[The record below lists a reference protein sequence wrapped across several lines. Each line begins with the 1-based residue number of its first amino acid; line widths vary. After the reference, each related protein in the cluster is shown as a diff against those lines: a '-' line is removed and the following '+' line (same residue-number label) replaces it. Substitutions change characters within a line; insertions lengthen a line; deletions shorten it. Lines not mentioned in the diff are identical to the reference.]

1 MYKMKR
7 NLKTQKW
14 CILLLLGL
22 SSAFLFYGCVPTPAP
37 NKAPDFTLPDVEGN
51 LFTLRAKEGQ
61 PLVLCF
67 FTVQCPHCINEVPHL
82 NAIYQEYKDSHGLLV
97 VGVAAGEPQA
107 EVENF
112 IDTYSV
118 EYPVLLDSQGK
129 VANLY
134 GVRYVPHLFFIDR
147 RGYIEVNPGAG
158 LINQSTLESYVQ
170 RII

>member
-1 MYKMKR
+1 MKR
-7 NLKTQKW
+7 SLKTQNW
-14 CILLLLGL
+14 FILLLLGL
-22 SSAFLFYGCVPTPAP
+22 SSAFLFYGCIPPPTPS
-37 NKAPDFTLPDVEGN
+37 KAPDFTLLDVEGN
-51 LFTLRAKEGQ
+51 PFTLREKEGQ
-61 PLVLCF
+61 PIVLCF

-118 EYPVLLDSQGK
+118 EYPVLLDSQGE
-129 VANLY
+129 VADLY
-134 GVRYVPHLFFIDR
+134 GVRPVPHLFFIDR
-147 RGYIEVNPGAG
+147 EGYIEGDLTPQK
-158 LINQSTLESYVQ
+158 INQSALENYVQ